1 MCVRKPNLFISK
13 REFGK
18 VLKVPFEQSFS
29 IPIIKSGFRKCGIFP
44 YNPDAISKE
53 KMSPSS
59 MYNLSSCPSSVP
71 STPPSSGS
79 SAPTSS
85 SPVFSSPNPGPS
97 APISLSPVVPTQN
110 SSSGVSC
117 CSSVSPTLFTTPDST
132 SSGYVA
138 QSLSPTN
145 NPLVAAGLVPEELH
159 DIF

>member
-1 MCVRKPNLFISK
+1 
-13 REFGK
+13 
-18 VLKVPFEQSFS
+18 
-29 IPIIKSGFRKCGIFP
+29 
-44 YNPDAISKE
+44 
-53 KMSPSS
+53 MSPSS
-59 MYNLSSCPSSVP
+59 MYNLSSCPSSVS

-85 SPVFSSPNPGPS
+85 SHVFSSPNPGLS
-97 APISLSPVVPTQN
+97 APISLSPVVTTQN

-159 DIF
+159 DILTTPTPGAAVRKVRTKRITGCRVLTSN